1 MKESPQAGPN
11 ASPVRR
17 EGISRREMVQ
27 KLVTGASSGIIASSI
42 AVPAA
47 AEEPAPAS
55 ATSAEQGA
63 QPAEWTPQFLDLHQA
78 ETLEPLAEI
87 IIPGSTKA
95 EVTQFTDLL
104 LSVDTVENR
113 AKFVAAISA
122 MDGEALR
129 SGGVPFKELV
139 KARQV
144 DILTL
149 ASHTAPALSSESKGD
164 ASNASAAEPSSN
176 LRDHFENLKEW
187 VRKAY
192 YSSEIGTREL
202 GWSDTYFYD
211 SLPPCNGTTS

>member
-1 MKESPQAGPN
+1 MKESSQSNSN
-11 ASPVRR
+11 ASPGRR
-17 EGISRREMVQ
+17 EGISRRAMVQ
-27 KLVTGASSGIIASSI
+27 KLVTGASSGIITSSI

-47 AEEPAPAS
+47 AEETSRAPA
-55 ATSAEQGA
+55 TGAEQST
-63 QPAEWTPQFLDLHQA
+63 QPAEWTPLFLDMHQA

-95 EVTQFTDLL
+95 EVTQFIDLL

-122 MDGEALR
+122 IDGEALR
-129 SGGVPFKELV
+129 SDGVPFKNLV

-144 DILTL
+144 EILTL
-149 ASHTAPALSSESKGD
+149 ASHTVPALSAGIEGD
-164 ASNASAAEPSSN
+164 ASNASAAEPSAN

-192 YSSEIGTREL
+192 YSSEIGMREL